1 MVQESDDKTNQVYM
15 YQRRRMCWCEAC
27 ATGDA
32 FKCANPDFVGEWCG
46 PHQFWDRAVSDERY
60 PAWTK
65 WRMDQVSDH
74 NVNILPKII
83 EADGAVEDL

>member
-1 MVQESDDKTNQVYM
+1 
-15 YQRRRMCWCEAC
+15 MCWCEAC

-32 FKCANPDFVGEWCG
+32 FKCANPDFAGVWCS
-46 PHQFWDRAVSDERY
+46 PHQFWDRDVSDEWN

-83 EADGAVEDL
+83 KADGDVEDL